1 MLIWINGTFGSG
13 KTSTAYELKR
23 RLKQACVYDPE
34 RFGFALMRNVPKEL
48 AKSDFQD
55 YPLWREANRTLLKEL
70 AHNYNGIII
79 IPMTLTNKAYFEEI
93 IGNLRDDGIE
103 VKHFTLMASKDTVAK
118 RLRKRFEG
126 RKSWAYQQ
134 MKERMH
140 ELGDDVF
147 ATHLDTDNLSIDGV
161 VETVAKR
168 SGISLL
174 PDKRSRLRKK
184 MDRLK
189 IMLQE
194 IK

>member
-1 MLIWINGTFGSG
+1 M
-13 KTSTAYELKR
+13 K
-23 RLKQACVYDPE
+23 
-34 RFGFALMRNVPKEL
+34 NVPNEL

-55 YPLWREANRTLLKEL
+55 YPLWREANRALLKEL

-103 VKHFTLMASKDTVAK
+103 VKHFTLIASKDTVAK

-134 MKERMH
+134 MKERMR
-140 ELGDDVF
+140 ELEDNVF

-161 VETVAKR
+161 VESVAKR

-194 IK
+194 IR